1 MEHSGRR
8 PGKAKRAGKVQ
19 PKATAKPAAKPMP
32 AKTVWKPG
40 NLVMPVPAALASCAL
55 PGEKPNL
62 ITLAWTGNVNSEPA
76 MLFISIRPSRHSY
89 DIVKDTGEFVLN
101 IPSASQSREVDYCG
115 VVSGRDVDKFA
126 ETGFTP
132 IAVQGV
138 SCPAVAECPVNISCK
153 VVDSK
158 LLGSHEMFLARIE
171 AVTVSSALIDRT
183 GKFRIEKTDALAYAH
198 GTYFSLGKVLGTFGY
213 SVRKKKPRRRASSK

>member
-1 MEHSGRR
+1 MPKSR
-8 PGKAKRAGKVQ
+8 Q
-19 PKATAKPAAKPMP
+19 PLDH
-32 AKTVWKPG
+32 AKTTWKPG
-40 NLVMPVPAALASCAL
+40 NLVMPVPAALASCCL

-62 ITLAWTGNVNSEPA
+62 ITLAWTGNINSEPP
-76 MLFISIRPSRHSY
+76 MLFVSIRPSRHSY
-89 DIVKDTGEFVLN
+89 DIVKATGEFVLN
-101 IPSASQSREVDYCG
+101 IPAASQSREVDYCG
-115 VVSGRDVDKFA
+115 VASGRDVDKFA

-132 IAVQGV
+132 VAVPGV

-153 VVDSK
+153 VTDSK

-171 AVTVSSALIDRT
+171 AVTVTSSLIDRT

-213 SVRKKKPRRRASSK
+213 SVRRKKPRRCAPAR